1 MALQKAIELDSG
13 VNVNY
18 HRVVSVNNITNL
30 ASIIEVASYTS
41 AAKRQEEIAKLAAG
55 EPMNIFMETER
66 ISIAYDETLDVTAAY
81 TYLLTL
87 DKYSGATI
95 VD

>member
-13 VNVNY
+13 VTVNY
-18 HRVVSVNNITNL
+18 HRVVSVNNITNVK
-30 ASIIEVASYTS
+30 SIIEVASYTS
-41 AAKRQEEIAKLAAG
+41 AAKRQEEITKLANN
-55 EPMNIFMETER
+55 EPMSVFIDSDYIETTYN
-66 ISIAYDETLDVTAAY
+66 ADLDVSSAY

-95 VD
+95 VE